1 MLNSMTGFGR
11 GEHVTPLRRYLCELQ
26 SVNHRYLEVRSRL
39 PKRLVG
45 LDLLIQ
51 RAVQGRFA
59 RGRIDVTVTEELSE
73 GQPRKLRLNRTL
85 ALEYLSAFKA
95 LQAELGLPGEVTLE
109 FLCSQRDLFEVEGD
123 EAGSPEADWPEIQAA
138 LERAMEGVAEMR
150 RDEGRALKAAL
161 LGHLDQVEAILA
173 GIIARAPEV
182 VRSYKNRLEIR
193 LQRLLEGKTVDP
205 GRLEQEVAL
214 LADRSDIAE
223 EVARLTS
230 HLGQFR
236 ESIGQQ
242 GPHGRRSEF
251 LLQEMQR
258 EANTIGAKAND
269 AKISQD
275 VIALKSTLEQLREQV
290 QNVE

>member
-11 GEHVTPLRRYLCELQ
+11 GEHVTPSGRYLCELQ

-39 PKRLVG
+39 PRRLAG
-45 LDLLIQ
+45 LDFLIQ
-51 RAVQGRFA
+51 REVQGRFA
-59 RGRIDVTVTEELSE
+59 RGRIDVTLTEELPDGE
-73 GQPRKLRLNRTL
+73 PRRLRLNRTL

-95 LQAELGLPGEVTLE
+95 LQSELGLPGEVTLE
-109 FLCSQRDLFEVEGD
+109 LLCSQRDLFELKGD
-123 EAGSPEADWPEIQAA
+123 EAGVIEADWPEIHAA
-138 LERAMEGVAEMR
+138 LEQAMNGLAEMH
-150 RDEGRALKAAL
+150 RDEGRSLEAAL
-161 LGHLDQVEAILA
+161 LGHLDLVEATVA
-173 GIIARAPEV
+173 AIIARAPEV
-182 VRSYKNRLEIR
+182 VRSHKNRLEIR

-214 LADRSDIAE
+214 LVDRSDIAE

-230 HLGQFR
+230 HLRQFR
-236 ESIGQQ
+236 DFIGQP
-242 GPHGRRSEF
+242 GPHGRRMEF

-275 VIALKSTLEQLREQV
+275 VIALKSILEQLREQV

>member
-11 GEHVTPLRRYLCELQ
+11 GEQITPSRRYLCELQ

-39 PKRLVG
+39 PRRLAG

-59 RGRIDVTVTEELSE
+59 RGRIDVTVTEELPDGE
-73 GQPRKLRLNRTL
+73 PRKLRLNRTL

-109 FLCSQRDLFEVEGD
+109 FLCSQRDLFEVESD

-138 LERAMEGVAEMR
+138 LERAMEGLAEMR

-258 EANTIGAKAND
+258 ETNTIGAKAND

-275 VIALKSTLEQLREQV
+275 VIALKSILEQLREQV

>member
-11 GEHVTPLRRYLCELQ
+11 GEHVTPSGRYLCELQ

-39 PKRLVG
+39 PRRLAG

-59 RGRIDVTVTEELSE
+59 RGRIDVTVTEELPDGE
-73 GQPRKLRLNRTL
+73 PKRLRLNRTL
-85 ALEYLSAFKA
+85 AIEYLSAFKA

-123 EAGSPEADWPEIQAA
+123 EAGSPEADWPEIQTA

>member
-39 PKRLVG
+39 PRRLVG

-59 RGRIDVTVTEELSE
+59 RGRIDVTVTEELPDGE
-73 GQPRKLRLNRTL
+73 PRRLRLNRTL

>member
-11 GEHVTPLRRYLCELQ
+11 GEQITPSRRYLCELQ
-26 SVNHRYLEVRSRL
+26 SVNHRYLEVRSHL
-39 PKRLVG
+39 PRRLVG

-59 RGRIDVTVTEELSE
+59 RGRIDVTVTEELPDGE
-73 GQPRKLRLNRTL
+73 PRKLRLNRTL

-275 VIALKSTLEQLREQV
+275 VIALKSILEQLREQV

>member
-11 GEHVTPLRRYLCELQ
+11 GEHITPSGRYLCELQ

-39 PKRLVG
+39 PRRLAG

-59 RGRIDVTVTEELSE
+59 RGRIDVTLTEELPDGE
-73 GQPRKLRLNRTL
+73 PRRLRLNRTL

-123 EAGSPEADWPEIQAA
+123 EAATPEADWPGIHAA
-138 LERAMEGVAEMR
+138 LEQAMNGLAEMR
-150 RDEGRALKAAL
+150 RDEGRSLEAVL
-161 LGHLDQVEAILA
+161 LGHLDLVEGTLLT
-173 GIIARAPEV
+173 IIARAPEV

-230 HLGQFR
+230 HLRQFR

>member
-1 MLNSMTGFGR
+1 MTGFGR
-11 GEHVTPLRRYLCELQ
+11 GEQITPSRRYLCELQ

-39 PKRLVG
+39 PRRLVG

-59 RGRIDVTVTEELSE
+59 RGRIDVTVTEELPDGE
-73 GQPRKLRLNRTL
+73 PRKLRLNRTL

-109 FLCSQRDLFEVEGD
+109 FLCSQRDLFEVESD

-258 EANTIGAKAND
+258 ETNTIGAKAND

-275 VIALKSTLEQLREQV
+275 VIALKSILEQLREQV

>member
-11 GEHVTPLRRYLCELQ
+11 GEHVTPSGRYLCELQ

-39 PKRLVG
+39 PRRLAG

-59 RGRIDVTVTEELSE
+59 RGRIDVTVTEELPDGE
-73 GQPRKLRLNRTL
+73 PRKLRLNRTL

-123 EAGSPEADWPEIQAA
+123 EAGSPEADWPEIQTA

>member
-11 GEHVTPLRRYLCELQ
+11 GEQITPSRRYLCELQ

-39 PKRLVG
+39 PRRLAG

-59 RGRIDVTVTEELSE
+59 RGRIDVTVTEELPDGE
-73 GQPRKLRLNRTL
+73 PRKLRLNRTL

-95 LQAELGLPGEVTLE
+95 LQVELGLPGEVTLE

-182 VRSYKNRLEIR
+182 VRTYKNRLEIR

-275 VIALKSTLEQLREQV
+275 VIALKSILEQLREQV